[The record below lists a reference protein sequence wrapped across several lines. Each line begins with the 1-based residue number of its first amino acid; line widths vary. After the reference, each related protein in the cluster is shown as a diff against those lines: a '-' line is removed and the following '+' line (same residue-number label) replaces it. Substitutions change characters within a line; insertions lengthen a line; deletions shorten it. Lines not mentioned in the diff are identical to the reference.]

1 MRHILEELGFIVVTE
16 KRLEP
21 KPQSQDGTIWH
32 YESAGTI
39 TQQLGVDPD
48 RGLSSQEVRARLERY
63 GPNELKAKAGKH
75 PILLFLL
82 QFNQPLLYIL
92 LIAGLIKA
100 LLGSWVNAGV
110 IWGVTVI
117 NAIIGFV
124 QEAKAESAIAALASS
139 VETSAMVRRE
149 GQTVQVSSRDL
160 VPGDMVLLTSGDKV
174 PADLRLLRG
183 RTLQINESALTGE
196 SVAVEKQPDL
206 ESLAVDTT
214 LGDRHNMAYAG
225 SFVTFGQGEG
235 VVVET
240 GLNTETGRISKL
252 MEAGGNLVTPLTRKF
267 DRFSK
272 TLLYAILAVAT
283 LTFAVGLGWGNS
295 PIQMFEA
302 AVALAVSAIPEGLPA
317 VVTITLA
324 IGVSRMARQN
334 AIVRKLP
341 AVETLGSATVICS
354 DKTGT
359 LTENQ
364 MTVQIIYAG
373 GHHYDLTGDGYSPH
387 GELRD
392 GEDNPVRP
400 EALSSPL
407 RQCLQAGM
415 LCNDSELEHKDHH
428 WCVVG
433 DPTEGALL
441 VAARKA
447 GFDRRELNQSYPR
460 IDSIPFESEFQY
472 MATLHQQDRDGQW
485 LLIKGS
491 VEAVVDRCDRIL
503 TETGDTD
510 PINRDHILLQAER
523 MASRGLRVLSFAGK
537 FFHGHHID
545 HDDLKSSMVF
555 LGLQGMIDPPRAE
568 AIQAVEACQ
577 TAGIEVKM
585 ITGDHKIT
593 AAAIADRMGL
603 SLTETVIA
611 YTGQELAQLDQTEL
625 TNAVQNGTVFARVA
639 PEQKLRLVEALQSKG
654 HIVAMTGDGVNDA
667 PALKQADIG
676 IAMGQAGTEVAKEA
690 ADMILTDDNFASIE
704 AAVEEG
710 RNVFRNL
717 MKAIAFILPVNGGE
731 SMTIL
736 LSVLIGR
743 GDVLPILS
751 LQVLWLNMVNSIAM
765 TVPLAFEPKS
775 HNLMNRPPR
784 LPHEPL
790 LSKNLLKR
798 IALISVFNWILI
810 FGMFEWVRRQAG
822 DQGWVPADLTGQ
834 EAITYTLA
842 LARTMAIQALVA
854 GRIIYLL
861 SISQFWASVTARL
874 SGLQVPLG
882 NASAIG
888 YGILVAIVFQIIF
901 SQVGVMNF
909 LFRTTPLSLN
919 QWLICLGVAL
929 PMFFVALLANRLNP
943 QN

>member
-1 MRHILEELGFIVVTE
+1 M
-16 KRLEP
+16 
-21 KPQSQDGTIWH
+21 
-32 YESAGTI
+32 
-39 TQQLGVDPD
+39 TQQLSDAQSQSQRSLVWHQAAVDKILHEFGVDPD
-48 RGLSSQEVRARLERY
+48 AGLPAQEVQSRLEHY
-63 GPNELKAKAGKH
+63 GPNQLKAKKGKH
-75 PILLFLL
+75 PIILFLL

-92 LIAGLIKA
+92 LVAGLIKA
-100 LLGSWVNAGV
+100 LLGQWVNAGV

-124 QEAKAESAIAALASS
+124 QESKAENAIAALASS
-139 VETSAMVRRE
+139 VETETMVRRD
-149 GQTVQVSSRDL
+149 GQQVQVSSKDL
-160 VPGDMVLLTSGDKV
+160 VPGDIVLLASGDKV

-183 RTLQINESALTGE
+183 RTLQVNESALTGE
-196 SVAVEKQPDL
+196 SVATEKQPDL
-206 ESLAVDTT
+206 ASLPADTP

-225 SFVTFGQGEG
+225 SFITFGQGEG

-240 GLNTETGRISKL
+240 GTNTETGRISKL
-252 MEAGGNLVTPLTRKF
+252 MEESTNLVTPLTRKF

-272 TLLYAILAVAT
+272 TLLYVILAVAA
-283 LTFAVGLGWGNS
+283 LTFAAGLGWGNS
-295 PIQMFEA
+295 PIEMFEA

-324 IGVSRMARQN
+324 IGVSRMASRN

-364 MTVQIIYAG
+364 MTVQIVYAG
-373 GHHYDLTGDGYSPH
+373 EHHYDLTGVGYTPH

-392 GEDNPVRP
+392 GEDNPVP
-400 EALSSPL
+400 IEAMSPPL
-407 RQCLQAGM
+407 RQCLKAGM
-415 LCNDSELEHKDHH
+415 LCNDSELEHKDNR
-428 WCVVG
+428 WGVVG

-447 GFDRRELNQSYPR
+447 GFDRAELNQSYPR

-472 MATLHQQDRDGQW
+472 MATLHQQDTAGQW
-485 LLIKGS
+485 LLMKGS
-491 VEAVVDRCDRIL
+491 VEAIVARCDRVL
-503 TETGDTD
+503 TVTGDTD
-510 PINRDHILLQAER
+510 PIDRDHIFLQAER
-523 MASRGLRVLSFAGK
+523 MASRGLRVLAFAALD
-537 FFHGHHID
+537 FHGHHID
-545 HDDLKSSMVF
+545 HEDLKSGLVF
-555 LGLQGMIDPPRAE
+555 LGLQGMIDPPRSE
-568 AIQAVEACQ
+568 AIKAVQACK

-585 ITGDHKIT
+585 ITGDHKVT
-593 AAAIADRMGL
+593 AAAIAERMNL
-603 SLTETVIA
+603 SSTDQVIA
-611 YTGQELAQLDQTEL
+611 FTGQELAQMDQTEL
-625 TNAVQNGTVFARVA
+625 TNEVQNGSVFARVA
-639 PEQKLRLVEALQSKG
+639 PEQKLRLVEALKSKG

-676 IAMGQAGTEVAKEA
+676 IAMGKAGTEVAKEA
-690 ADMILTDDNFASIE
+690 ADMVLTDDNFASIE

-765 TVPLAFEPKS
+765 TVPVAFEPKS

-798 IALISVFNWILI
+798 IGLISIFNWILI
-810 FGMFEWVRRQAG
+810 FGMFEWVRQSAG
-822 DQGWVPADLTGQ
+822 DLGWIPGDLGDEDAT
-834 EAITYTLA
+834 EHTLA

-861 SISQFWASVTARL
+861 SISQFWASVSAKIR
-874 SGLQVPLG
+874 GLNVPLG
-882 NASAIG
+882 DASAIG
-888 YGILVAIVFQIIF
+888 YGILVAIVFQVLF
-901 SQVGVMNF
+901 SQLGVMNF
-909 LFRTTPLSLN
+909 LFSTAPLSIT
-919 QWLICLGVAL
+919 QWLICLGVSL
-929 PMFFVALLANRLNP
+929 PMFLVALLANRINP

>member
-1 MRHILEELGFIVVTE
+1 MAQSLSPAQPTAPRPSGETLVWHHSPAQVV
-16 KRLEP
+16 
-21 KPQSQDGTIWH
+21 
-32 YESAGTI
+32 

-48 RGLSSQEVRARLERY
+48 QGLSPQEHQARLERY
-63 GPNELKAKAGKH
+63 GPNEIKGKKGKH
-75 PILLFLL
+75 PLILFLL

-100 LLGSWVNAGV
+100 LLGSWTNAGV

-124 QEAKAESAIAALASS
+124 QESKAESAIAALAAA
-139 VETSAMVRRE
+139 VETEALVRRE
-149 GQTVQVSSRDL
+149 GQPKQVSSREL
-160 VPGDMVLLTSGDKV
+160 VPGDMVLLNSGDKV

-206 ESLAVDTT
+206 DSLPPDTA
-214 LGDRHNMAYAG
+214 LADRHNMAYAG

-235 VVVET
+235 VVVAT
-240 GLNTETGRISKL
+240 GLGTETGRISKL
-252 MEAGGNLVTPLTRKF
+252 MEQGGTLITPLTRKF
-267 DRFSK
+267 DHFSK
-272 TLLYAILAVAT
+272 TLLYVILTVAA

-295 PIQMFEA
+295 PLEMFEA

-324 IGVSRMARQN
+324 IGVSRMAKRN

-364 MTVQIIYAG
+364 MTVQTLYAG
-373 GHHYDLTGDGYSPH
+373 GHHYDVTGVGYAPH

-392 GEDNPVRP
+392 GEDNPVP
-400 EALSSPL
+400 PDALPLPL

-415 LCNDSELEHKDHH
+415 LCNDSELEHKDHD
-428 WCVVG
+428 WSVVG

-447 GFDRRELNQSYPR
+447 GFNRKELNASYPR

-472 MATLHQQDRDGQW
+472 MSTLHQQDGEGQW
-485 LLIKGS
+485 LLMKGS
-491 VEAVVDRCDRIL
+491 VEAIVARCDTVL
-503 TETGDTD
+503 MGDGTAQ
-510 PINRDHILLQAER
+510 PIDRDHVFLQAER
-523 MASRGLRVLSFAGK
+523 MASRGLRVLAFAGK
-537 FFHGHHID
+537 AFHGHHID
-545 HDDLKSSMVF
+545 HDDLSTEMVF

-568 AIQAVEACQ
+568 AIRAVEACK

-603 SLTETVIA
+603 SPTEEVIA
-611 YTGQELAQLDQTEL
+611 YTGKELAKLDSTEL
-625 TNAVQNGTVFARVA
+625 TNAVQNGSVFARVA
-639 PEQKLRLVEALQSKG
+639 PEQKLRLVEALQAKG

-676 IAMGQAGTEVAKEA
+676 IAMGKAGTEVAKEA
-690 ADMILTDDNFASIE
+690 ADMILTDDNFASIK

-775 HNLMNRPPR
+775 FNLMNRPPR
-784 LPHEPL
+784 NPNQPL
-790 LSKNLLKR
+790 LSKPLLHR

-810 FGMFEWVRRQAG
+810 FGMFEAVRRYG
-822 DQGWVPADLTGQ
+822 FDLGWVAADLSGE
-834 EAITYTLA
+834 EANQRLLA

-861 SISQFWASVTARL
+861 SMTQFWASVSARL
-874 SGLQVPLG
+874 QGLKVPLG
-882 NASAIG
+882 DASAIG
-888 YGILVAIVFQIIF
+888 YGILVAVVLQICF

-909 LFRTTPLSLN
+909 LFRTAPLNLE
-919 QWLICLGVAL
+919 QWLICVGVSLPMMVVAL
-929 PMFFVALLANRLNP
+929 IANRLNP

>member
-1 MRHILEELGFIVVTE
+1 MT
-16 KRLEP
+16 
-21 KPQSQDGTIWH
+21 WH
-32 YESAGTI
+32 QAEGHKI
-39 TQQLGVDPD
+39 TQHLEVDPET
-48 RGLSSQEVRARLERY
+48 GLSAQEAKARLGRY
-63 GPNELKAKAGKH
+63 GANELKGKAGKH
-75 PILLFLL
+75 PVVLFLL

-92 LIAGLIKA
+92 LIAGVIKA

-124 QEAKAESAIAALASS
+124 QESKAENAIAALASS
-139 VETSAMVRRE
+139 VTTDAMVRRD
-149 GQTVQVSSRDL
+149 GQQVQVSSRDL
-160 VPGDMVLLTSGDKV
+160 VPGDIVLLTSGDKV

-183 RTLQINESALTGE
+183 RTLQINESSLTGE
-196 SVAVEKQPDL
+196 SVAVEKQPSL
-206 ESLAVDTT
+206 ETLPAETPLAE
-214 LGDRHNMAYAG
+214 RHNMAYAG

-235 VVVET
+235 IVVET

-252 MEAGGNLVTPLTRKF
+252 MDESTTLVTPLTRKF

-272 TLLYAILAVAT
+272 TLLKAILAVAA
-283 LTFAVGLGWGNS
+283 LTFAVGMAWGNS
-295 PIQMFEA
+295 PIEMFEA

-324 IGVSRMARQN
+324 IGVSRMARRS

-364 MTVQIIYAG
+364 MTVQSIYAG
-373 GHHYDLTGDGYSPH
+373 GHHYDLTGEGYNPH

-392 GEDNPVRP
+392 GEDNPV
-400 EALSSPL
+400 PL
-407 RQCLQAGM
+407 DAMPAPLCQCLLVGM
-415 LCNDSELEHKDHH
+415 LCNDSELEHQGSA
-428 WCVVG
+428 WSVVG

-447 GFDRRELNQSYPR
+447 GLDRSELNHSYPR

-472 MATLHQQDRDGQW
+472 MATLHQQDTAGQW
-485 LLIKGS
+485 LLAKGS
-491 VEAVVDRCDRIL
+491 VETLVPRCNGLLDSDSQAQPIDDADRDR
-503 TETGDTD
+503 
-510 PINRDHILLQAER
+510 ILLQAER
-523 MASRGLRVLSFAGK
+523 MASRGLRVLCFAAK
-537 FFHGHHID
+537 TFNGHHID
-545 HDDLKSSMVF
+545 HDDLKQGMVF

-568 AIQAVEACQ
+568 AIQAVEACK

-585 ITGDHKIT
+585 ITGDHKVT
-593 AAAIADRMGL
+593 AAAIAERMNL
-603 SLTETVIA
+603 SSTEEVIA
-611 YTGQELAQLDQTEL
+611 YTGKDLAKFESSDL
-625 TNAVQNGTVFARVA
+625 TNAVQNGAVFARVA
-639 PEQKLRLVEALQSKG
+639 PEQKLRLVEALQAKG

-676 IAMGQAGTEVAKEA
+676 IAMGNAGTEVAKEA
-690 ADMILTDDNFASIE
+690 ADMILTNDNFASIE

-784 LPHEPL
+784 NPSEPL
-790 LSKNLLKR
+790 LSRDLLKR

-810 FGMFEWVRRQAG
+810 FGVFEWIRRTTG
-822 DQGWVPADLTGQ
+822 DIP
-834 EAITYTLA
+834 

-861 SISQFWASVTARL
+861 SISQFWASVTAKMR
-874 SGLQVPLG
+874 GLKVPLG
-882 NASAIG
+882 DVSAIG
-888 YGILVAIVFQIIF
+888 YGIAAAVVLQVIF

-909 LFRTTPLSLN
+909 LFATAPLSLS
-919 QWLICLGVAL
+919 QWLICIGVSL

>member
-1 MRHILEELGFIVVTE
+1 VSQQLSDAQ
-16 KRLEP
+16 
-21 KPQSQDGTIWH
+21 PQGQGSLTWH
-32 YESAGTI
+32 QAEVHDI
-39 TQQLGVDPD
+39 THQLGVDPNV
-48 RGLSSQEVRARLERY
+48 GLASEEVQRRLERY
-63 GPNELKAKAGKH
+63 GANELKGKKGKH
-75 PILLFLL
+75 PIVLFLL

-92 LIAGLIKA
+92 LVAGLIKA
-100 LLGSWVNAGV
+100 LLGQWVNAGV

-124 QEAKAESAIAALASS
+124 QESKAESAIAALASS
-139 VETSAMVRRE
+139 VTTDAMVRRD
-149 GQTVQVSSRDL
+149 GQQVQVSSRDL
-160 VPGDMVLLTSGDKV
+160 VPGDIVLLTSGDKV
-174 PADLRLLRG
+174 PADLRLLKG
-183 RTLQINESALTGE
+183 RTLQVNESALTGE
-196 SVAVEKQPDL
+196 SVAVEKQPTL
-206 ESLAVDTT
+206 ASLAMDTP

-225 SFVTFGQGEG
+225 SFITFGQGEG

-240 GLNTETGRISKL
+240 GVNTETGRISKL
-252 MEAGGNLVTPLTRKF
+252 MEESTTLVTPLTRKF
-267 DRFSK
+267 DRFSR
-272 TLLYAILAVAT
+272 TLLYIILGVAA

-324 IGVSRMARQN
+324 IGVSRMASRN

-373 GHHYDLTGDGYSPH
+373 EHHYDLTGVGYLPQ

-392 GEDNPVRP
+392 GEDNPVTV
-400 EALSSPL
+400 ATMSAPL
-407 RQCLQAGM
+407 RQCLKAGM
-415 LCNDSELEHKDHH
+415 LCNDSELEHKDHR
-428 WCVVG
+428 WGVVG

-447 GFDRRELNQSYPR
+447 GFDRTELNQSYPR

-472 MATLHQQDRDGQW
+472 MATLHQQDTEGQW
-485 LLIKGS
+485 LLMKGS
-491 VEAVVDRCDRIL
+491 VEAVVSRCDTVL
-503 TETGDTD
+503 TAAGGKE
-510 PINRDHILLQAER
+510 PIDQDYIFLQAER
-523 MASRGLRVLSFAGK
+523 MASRGLRVLCFAAK
-537 FFHGHHID
+537 DFHGHHID
-545 HDDLKSSMVF
+545 HEDLKSGMVF

-568 AIQAVEACQ
+568 AIKAVEACQ

-585 ITGDHKIT
+585 ITGDHKVT
-593 AAAIADRMGL
+593 AAAIAQSMGL
-603 SLTETVIA
+603 STTETVIA
-611 YTGQELAQLDQTEL
+611 FTGQELAKMDPTQL
-625 TNAVQNGTVFARVA
+625 TNEVQNGSVFARVA

-676 IAMGQAGTEVAKEA
+676 IAMGKAGTEVAKEA

-784 LPHEPL
+784 MPNEPL
-790 LSKNLLKR
+790 LSKNLVKR
-798 IALISVFNWILI
+798 IGLISVFNWILI
-810 FGMFEWVRRQAG
+810 FGMFEWVRQSAG
-822 DQGWVPADLTGQ
+822 DLGWVAAGLGEQ
-834 EAITYTLA
+834 EATQQTLA

-861 SISQFWASVTARL
+861 SISQFWASVSAKIR
-874 SGLQVPLG
+874 GLKVPLG
-882 NASAIG
+882 DASAIG
-888 YGILVAIVFQIIF
+888 YGILVAVVLQVLF
-901 SQVGVMNF
+901 SQLGVMNF
-909 LFRTTPLSLN
+909 LFSTAPLNLV
-919 QWLICLGVAL
+919 QWGICLAVSL
-929 PMFFVALLANRLNP
+929 PMIAVALLANRINP

>member
-1 MRHILEELGFIVVTE
+1 MA
-16 KRLEP
+16 
-21 KPQSQDGTIWH
+21 QSQASAQPSSLRPRAEEVAWH
-32 YESAGTI
+32 HLPARSVI
-39 TQQLGVDPD
+39 QQLGVHPD
-48 RGLSSQEVRARLERY
+48 QGLSTQEIRTRLERY
-63 GPNELKAKAGKH
+63 GPNEIKGKGGKH
-75 PILLFLL
+75 PMILFLL

-92 LIAGLIKA
+92 LVAGLIKA
-100 LLGSWVNAGV
+100 LLGSWANAGV

-117 NAIIGFV
+117 NAVIGFV
-124 QEAKAESAIAALASS
+124 QESKAESAIAALAAA
-139 VETSAMVRRE
+139 VETEAMVRRE
-149 GQTVQVSSRDL
+149 GKTKQVSSREL
-160 VPGDMVLLTSGDKV
+160 VPGDMVLLNSGDKV

-183 RTLQINESALTGE
+183 RTMQINESALTGE

-206 ESLAVDTT
+206 DALPADTSLA
-214 LGDRHNMAYAG
+214 DRRNMAYAG

-235 VVVET
+235 IVVAT
-240 GLNTETGRISKL
+240 GLSTETGRISKL
-252 MEAGGNLVTPLTRKF
+252 MESGDALMTPLTRRF
-267 DRFSK
+267 DHFSK
-272 TLLYAILAVAT
+272 TLLYGILLVAA

-295 PIQMFEA
+295 PLDMFEA

-324 IGVSRMARQN
+324 IGVSRMASRN

-364 MTVQIIYAG
+364 MTVQAIYAG
-373 GHHYDLTGDGYSPH
+373 GHPYDLTGEGYTPH

-392 GEDNPVRP
+392 GEAKAVPP
-400 EALSSPL
+400 WAMPCPL
-407 RQCLQAGM
+407 RNCLQAGM
-415 LCNDSELEHKDHH
+415 LCNDSALERQDQG
-428 WCVVG
+428 WGVVG

-441 VAARKA
+441 VAAQKA
-447 GFDRRELNQSYPR
+447 GFDRNDLEVRYPR

-472 MATLHQQDRDGQW
+472 MATLHQRDGEGQW
-485 LLIKGS
+485 LLMKGAVES
-491 VEAVVDRCDRIL
+491 VVACCDTVL
-503 TETGDTD
+503 MGDGTAQ
-510 PINRDHILLQAER
+510 PINRDALVLQADR
-523 MASRGLRVLSFAGK
+523 MASRGLRVLAFAGK
-537 FFHGHHID
+537 TFHGHHFD
-545 HDDLKSSMVF
+545 HDDLKAEMMF

-568 AIQAVEACQ
+568 AIRAVAACQ
-577 TAGIEVKM
+577 SAGIEVKM
-585 ITGDHKIT
+585 ITGDHKVT
-593 AAAIADRMGL
+593 AVAIADRMGL
-603 SLTETVIA
+603 GTTAAVMA
-611 YTGQELAQLDQTEL
+611 YTGKELAQLDPTAL
-625 TNAVQNGTVFARVA
+625 ANAVQNGSVFARVA
-639 PEQKLRLVEALQSKG
+639 PEQKLRLVEALQRKG

-676 IAMGQAGTEVAKEA
+676 IAMGKAGTEVAKEA
-690 ADMILTDDNFASIE
+690 ADMILTDDNFASIK

-775 HNLMNRPPR
+775 LTLMNRPPR
-784 LPHEPL
+784 DPNQPL
-790 LSKNLLKR
+790 LSHPLLVR

-810 FGMFEWVRRQAG
+810 FGVFEAVRRYGVDLGWIAVNLSDDG
-822 DQGWVPADLTGQ
+822 ADQRL
-834 EAITYTLA
+834 LA
-842 LARTMAIQALVA
+842 LARTMAIQTLVA

-861 SISQFWASVTARL
+861 SMTQFWASVSARL
-874 SGLQVPLG
+874 QGQQVPFG
-882 NASAIG
+882 DATAIG
-888 YGILVAIVFQIIF
+888 YGIGVAVGFQILF
-901 SQVGVMNF
+901 SQVGVMNL
-909 LFRTTPLSLN
+909 LFRTAPLTLT
-919 QWLICLGVAL
+919 QGLICLGVSL
-929 PMFFVALLANRLNP
+929 PMLPVALLANRLNP

>member
-1 MRHILEELGFIVVTE
+1 MAI
-16 KRLEP
+16 P
-21 KPQSQDGTIWH
+21 KQEDVSVPQPLSAPEAQTRPQLIWH
-32 YESAGTI
+32 QAEGDQI
-39 TQQLGVDPD
+39 LQHLGVDPEV
-48 RGLSSQEVRARLERY
+48 GLSAEEVRSRLERY
-63 GPNELKAKAGKH
+63 GTNELKAKSGKH

-100 LLGSWVNAGV
+100 LLASWVNAGV

-124 QEAKAESAIAALASS
+124 QESKAESAIAALASS
-139 VETSAMVRRE
+139 VETEAMVRRD
-149 GQTVQVSSRDL
+149 GQQMQVSSRDL
-160 VPGDMVLLTSGDKV
+160 VPGDIVLLNSGDKV

-206 ESLAVDTT
+206 ASLAADTS
-214 LGDRHNMAYAG
+214 LGDRRNMAYAG

-240 GLNTETGRISKL
+240 GTHTETGRISQL
-252 MEAGGNLVTPLTRKF
+252 MEQSSALVTPLTRKF

-272 TLLYAILAVAT
+272 TLLYIILAVAA
-283 LTFAVGLGWGNS
+283 LTFAVGMAWGNS
-295 PIQMFEA
+295 PLQMFEA

-324 IGVSRMARQN
+324 IGVSRMARRH

-364 MTVQIIYAG
+364 MTVQSLYAG
-373 GHHYDLTGDGYSPH
+373 GRHYGLTGEGYAPH

-392 GEDNPVRP
+392 SEDNPLDP
-400 EALSSPL
+400 EAMPAPL
-407 RQCLQAGM
+407 RQCLIVGS
-415 LCNDSELEHKDHH
+415 LCNDSELEHKDHR
-428 WCVVG
+428 WGVVG

-447 GFDRRELNQSYPR
+447 QLDRTDLNYSYPR

-472 MATLHQQDRDGQW
+472 MATLHQQDGEGQW
-485 LLIKGS
+485 LLAKGS
-491 VEAVVDRCDRIL
+491 VEALVARCDRTL
-503 TETGDTD
+503 DSDGQGQPLDGTG
-510 PINRDHILLQAER
+510 RDHILLQAER
-523 MASRGLRVLSFAGK
+523 MASRGLRVLCFTAK
-537 FFHGHHID
+537 AFRGHRID
-545 HDDLKSSMVF
+545 HDNLKSGMVF

-568 AIQAVEACQ
+568 AIKAVEACK

-585 ITGDHKIT
+585 ITGDHKVT
-593 AAAIADRMGL
+593 AAAIADRMDL
-603 SLTETVIA
+603 SMTEEVIA
-611 YTGQELAQLDQTEL
+611 YTGRELAQLSPSEL
-625 TNAVQNGTVFARVA
+625 TNAVQNGAVFARVA

-676 IAMGQAGTEVAKEA
+676 IAMGKAGTEVAKEA

-784 LPHEPL
+784 NPNEPL
-790 LSKNLLKR
+790 LSRDLLKR
-798 IALISVFNWILI
+798 IVLISVFNWILI
-810 FGMFEWVRRQAG
+810 FGMFEWVRRTTG
-822 DQGWVPADLTGQ
+822 DIP
-834 EAITYTLA
+834 

-861 SISQFWASVTARL
+861 SISQFWASVAARL
-874 SGLQVPLG
+874 RGLKVPLG
-882 NASAIG
+882 DASAIG
-888 YGILVAIVFQIIF
+888 YGILVAVVLQIIF
-901 SQVGVMNF
+901 SQVSLMNF
-909 LFRTTPLSLN
+909 LFATAPLTLN
-919 QWLICLGVAL
+919 QWLICLGVSL
-929 PMFFVALLANRLNP
+929 PMIFVALLANRLNP